1 MSQLQQ
7 RTQRDLRLDFF
18 RGMAMLII
26 FIAHVPAN
34 PWTNYIP
41 ARFGPS
47 DATEMFVYCSGFAS
61 ALAFGSI
68 FLKQGFGLGSA
79 RILFRCF
86 QVYWAHIAMFFAVTF
101 VVVIGTD
108 VLTTRDYVGQLNLH
122 PFFNDPMN
130 GIVGLMTLTYVPN
143 YFDILPMYLVLLM
156 MVPFVMALSL
166 VHRLLPLAAVFALW
180 LANQIVDFQLPAEW
194 WSDRTWFFD
203 PFGWALIFFTGFA
216 IAAKWVKPP
225 PPKRGLVIACA
236 AFVIIMF
243 PIYYWP
249 IASEVEWIRAFREI
263 TWMPLFAKTDF
274 GLLRWLHFMALAY
287 LCVAALHG
295 RREILAHPLLMPVVR
310 VGQQALSTFICSM
323 VLARVAGMV
332 LDQTGRDLLSVAL
345 VNLSGFA
352 ILIGIAYMVRFFKS
366 NPWRRPPALAPKTT
380 PVIMEP
386 SGPKQGSE
394 LELERAKA

>member
-18 RGMAMLII
+18 RGIAMLII

-108 VLTTRDYVGQLNLH
+108 LLTTRDYVGQLNLH

-143 YFDILPMYLVLLM
+143 YFDILPMYLVLLL

-180 LANQIVDFQLPAEW
+180 LANQLFDFQLPAEW

-225 PPKRGLVIACA
+225 PPKRGLIIACA

-249 IASEVEWIRAFREI
+249 IASEVEWIRAFREA

-287 LCVAALHG
+287 LCVTALHG
-295 RREILAHPLLMPVVR
+295 RKEILAHPLLMPVVR

-323 VLARVAGMV
+323 VLARIAGMV
-332 LDQTGRDLLSVAL
+332 LDQTGRDLLSVVL

-352 ILIGIAYMVRFFKS
+352 ILIGIAYVVRFFKS